1 MTLLPIYLYL
11 DPNRRNDPPVL
22 GGQPDMVVGDL
33 ESLGGVPQTS
43 VAGSPEQSVDQSG
56 GSGRRQAGRTPK

>member
-1 MTLLPIYLYL
+1 
-11 DPNRRNDPPVL
+11 
-22 GGQPDMVVGDL
+22 MVVGDL